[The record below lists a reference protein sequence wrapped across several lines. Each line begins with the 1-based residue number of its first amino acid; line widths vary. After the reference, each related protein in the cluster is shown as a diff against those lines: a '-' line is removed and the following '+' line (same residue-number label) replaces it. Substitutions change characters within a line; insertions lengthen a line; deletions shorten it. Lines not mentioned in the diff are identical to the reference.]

1 MYNGDKWTLT
11 RARIEDAVAKHNQD
25 MELDHAYRVTL
36 TDESMLVLHTVLL
49 NQEQADFHTN
59 LHTGGRGWKANE
71 LFRMFEGI
79 DDYAFGDTKTEL
91 GYLDQSLNNVLF
103 AETLDNG
110 SVVYTFDGG
119 VAVCSEVVRFG
130 DMTDDVLRILDVVEI
145 IVG

>member
-11 RARIEDAVAKHNQD
+11 RARIEDAVAKHNVD
-25 MELDHAYRVTL
+25 MELDHAMRVTL
-36 TDESMLVLHTVLL
+36 DDESRLVLHTVLL
-49 NQEQADFHTN
+49 NEEQADFHTN
-59 LHTGGRGWKANE
+59 LHTGSRGWKANSIM
-71 LFRMFEGI
+71 RMFEGI
-79 DDYAFGDTKTEL
+79 ENYVHNAADDL
-91 GYLDQSLNNVLF
+91 GYVDQSLNDVLY